1 MTLFDDHGEQESD
14 KVENHVKAKMAKE
27 ENNMS
32 KIYELTP
39 AAEQSQGSFYGKAKV
54 VIEDDG
60 TEVLYS
66 YDTAIIK
73 RLPDGTLVRLYD
85 DYTMTTGKHI
95 KAFCGLDKKA
105 FTKMPVEK

>member
-1 MTLFDDHGEQESD
+1 MTLFDDHGENIQIRWKIMYKPERL
-14 KVENHVKAKMAKE
+14 KE

-39 AAEQSQGSFYGKAKV
+39 TENQNQKSFYGKAKV
-54 VIEDDG
+54 VIEGDG
-60 TEVLYS
+60 TETLYS
-66 YDTAIIK
+66 YDTPIIK

>member
-1 MTLFDDHGEQESD
+1 MTLFDVME
-14 KVENHVKAKMAKE
+14 KINVNKAKIMYEPVWLKE
-27 ENNMS
+27 ENNM

-39 AAEQSQGSFYGKAKV
+39 TENQNQASFGGKAKV
-54 VIEDDG
+54 VIEEDG
-60 TEVLYS
+60 TETLYS
-66 YDTAIIK
+66 YGTAIIK

-105 FTKMPVEK
+105 FTKMPVGK

>member
-1 MTLFDDHGEQESD
+1 MYKPVRL
-14 KVENHVKAKMAKE
+14 KE
-27 ENNMS
+27 ENDMS
-32 KIYELTP
+32 KIYGLTP
-39 AAEQSQGSFYGKAKV
+39 TANQNQNSFYGKAKV

-85 DYTMTTGKHI
+85 GYTVTTGKHI

>member
-1 MTLFDDHGEQESD
+1 MYEPIGL
-14 KVENHVKAKMAKE
+14 KE
-27 ENNMS
+27 ENNMK

-39 AAEQSQGSFYGKAKV
+39 TTGQASFCGKAKV
-54 VIEDDG
+54 VVEEDG
-60 TEVLYS
+60 TETLYS
-66 YDTAIIK
+66 YDTPIIK

-105 FTKMPVEK
+105 FTKMPVGK

>member
-1 MTLFDDHGEQESD
+1 MYKPVRL
-14 KVENHVKAKMAKE
+14 KE

-39 AAEQSQGSFYGKAKV
+39 TTGYQQSFYGKAKV
-54 VIEDDG
+54 VVEEDG
-60 TEVLYS
+60 TEILYS

-105 FTKMPVEK
+105 FTKMPVGK

>member
-1 MTLFDDHGEQESD
+1 MTLFD
-14 KVENHVKAKMAKE
+14 VMENKNQIRWKIMYKPGRLKE

-39 AAEQSQGSFYGKAKV
+39 ATEQNQASFYGKAKV
-54 VIEDDG
+54 VVEEDG
-60 TEVLYS
+60 TETLYS
-66 YDTAIIK
+66 YDTPIIK

-85 DYTMTTGKHI
+85 NYTMTTGKHI

-105 FTKMPVEK
+105 FTEMPVGK

>member
-1 MTLFDDHGEQESD
+1 MYKPKWL
-14 KVENHVKAKMAKE
+14 KE
-27 ENNMS
+27 ENNME

-39 AAEQSQGSFYGKAKV
+39 TTGHQQSFYGKAKV
-54 VIEDDG
+54 VIEEDG

-85 DYTMTTGKHI
+85 NYTMTTGKHI

-105 FTKMPVEK
+105 FTKMPVGK

>member
-1 MTLFDDHGEQESD
+1 MTLFDDHGEQKSS
-14 KVENHVKAKMAKE
+14 KVENHVKAKDGKE

-39 AAEQSQGSFYGKAKV
+39 ATGQNQNSFYGKAKV

-73 RLPDGTLVRLYD
+73 RLPDGTLARLYD

-105 FTKMPVEK
+105 FTKMPVGK

>member
-39 AAEQSQGSFYGKAKV
+39 TAGQNQESFYGKAKV
-54 VIEDDG
+54 VIEEDG
-60 TEVLYS
+60 TETLYS
-66 YDTAIIK
+66 YDTPIIK

-105 FTKMPVEK
+105 FTKMPVGK

>member
-1 MTLFDDHGEQESD
+1 MYKPKWL
-14 KVENHVKAKMAKE
+14 KE
-27 ENNMS
+27 ENNME

-39 AAEQSQGSFYGKAKV
+39 TTGHQQSFYGKAKV

-60 TEVLYS
+60 TETLYS

>member
-14 KVENHVKAKMAKE
+14 KVENHVKAKDGKE
-27 ENNMS
+27 ENDMS

-39 AAEQSQGSFYGKAKV
+39 TEQQNQGSFYGKAKV
-54 VIEDDG
+54 VVEEDG
-60 TEVLYS
+60 TETLYS

>member
-14 KVENHVKAKMAKE
+14 KVKIMYKPKWLKE

-39 AAEQSQGSFYGKAKV
+39 TENQNQESFYGNAKV
-54 VIEDDG
+54 VIEEDR
-60 TEVLYS
+60 TETLYS

-73 RLPDGTLVRLYD
+73 RLPDCTLVRLYD

-105 FTKMPVEK
+105 FTKMPVGK

>member
-1 MTLFDDHGEQESD
+1 M
-14 KVENHVKAKMAKE
+14 K
-27 ENNMS
+27 

-39 AAEQSQGSFYGKAKV
+39 TTGYQQSFYGKAKV
-54 VIEDDG
+54 VIEEDG
-60 TEVLYS
+60 TETLYS
-66 YDTAIIK
+66 YDTPIIK

-105 FTKMPVEK
+105 FIKMPVGKQYGQSEIG

>member
-1 MTLFDDHGEQESD
+1 MTLFDEHGEQNRIRW
-14 KVENHVKAKMAKE
+14 KIMYKPVRLKE

-39 AAEQSQGSFYGKAKV
+39 TENQNQESFYGKAKV
-54 VIEDDG
+54 VG
-60 TEVLYS
+60 TETLYS

-85 DYTMTTGKHI
+85 NYTMTTGKHI

>member
-1 MTLFDDHGEQESD
+1 MMIM
-14 KVENHVKAKMAKE
+14 ENKNQIRWKIMYKPVRLKE

-39 AAEQSQGSFYGKAKV
+39 TENQNQESFYGKAKV
-54 VIEDDG
+54 VVEEDG
-60 TEVLYS
+60 TETLYS

-85 DYTMTTGKHI
+85 DYTTTTGKHI

-105 FTKMPVEK
+105 FTKMPVGK

>member
-1 MTLFDDHGEQESD
+1 M
-14 KVENHVKAKMAKE
+14 ENHVKAKDGKE

-39 AAEQSQGSFYGKAKV
+39 TEQQNQASFHGKAKV
-54 VIEDDG
+54 VVEEDG
-60 TEVLYS
+60 TETLYS
-66 YDTAIIK
+66 YDTPIIK

-105 FTKMPVEK
+105 FTKMSVGK

>member
-1 MTLFDDHGEQESD
+1 MEKINVN
-14 KVENHVKAKMAKE
+14 KVKIMYEPIWLKE
-27 ENNMS
+27 ENNM

-39 AAEQSQGSFYGKAKV
+39 TTGQASFHGKAKV
-54 VIEDDG
+54 MIEEDG
-60 TEVLYS
+60 TETLYN
-66 YDTAIIK
+66 YDTPIIK

>member
-1 MTLFDDHGEQESD
+1 
-14 KVENHVKAKMAKE
+14 
-27 ENNMS
+27 MS

-39 AAEQSQGSFYGKAKV
+39 TEQQNQASFHGKAKV
-54 VIEDDG
+54 VVEEDG
-60 TEVLYS
+60 TETLYS
-66 YDTAIIK
+66 YDTPIIK

-105 FTKMPVEK
+105 FTKMSVGK

>member
-1 MTLFDDHGEQESD
+1 MTLFDDHGEQNRIRW
-14 KVENHVKAKMAKE
+14 KIMYKPGRLKE
-27 ENNMS
+27 ENDMS

-39 AAEQSQGSFYGKAKV
+39 AKDQNQQSFYGKAKV
-54 VIEDDG
+54 VIEEDG

-66 YDTAIIK
+66 YDNAIIK

-105 FTKMPVEK
+105 FTKMPVGK

>member
-1 MTLFDDHGEQESD
+1 
-14 KVENHVKAKMAKE
+14 MAKE
-27 ENNMS
+27 ENNMK

-39 AAEQSQGSFYGKAKV
+39 TTGQNQESFYGKAKV
-54 VIEDDG
+54 VIEEDG
-60 TEVLYS
+60 TETLYS
-66 YDTAIIK
+66 YDTQIIK

-105 FTKMPVEK
+105 FTKMPVGK

>member
-1 MTLFDDHGEQESD
+1 
-14 KVENHVKAKMAKE
+14 
-27 ENNMS
+27 MS

-39 AAEQSQGSFYGKAKV
+39 AKDQNQQSFYGKA
-54 VIEDDG
+54 

-105 FTKMPVEK
+105 FTKMPVGK